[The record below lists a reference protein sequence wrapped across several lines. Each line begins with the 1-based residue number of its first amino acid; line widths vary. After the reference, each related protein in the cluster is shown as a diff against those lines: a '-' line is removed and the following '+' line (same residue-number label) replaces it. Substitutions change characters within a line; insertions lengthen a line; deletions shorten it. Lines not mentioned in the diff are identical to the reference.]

1 MPVRLRQGPDAAKL
15 EDYGR
20 VNFPAEHEPDPH
32 RTGIDAAALL
42 LVGIAAAAA
51 FIETPGNWDFF
62 TLIFGLILLLVTV
75 GYHHPVR
82 LDRTPRSVVL
92 RLGFGAITGLAVM
105 LVFAWPLQLLIEP
118 YVRDPA
124 DLTTNIL
131 MIAWFVVA
139 AALAYFEPRIVRL
152 LDEPRQRHR

>member
-1 MPVRLRQGPDAAKL
+1 M
-15 EDYGR
+15 
-20 VNFPAEHEPDPH
+20 NFPAGHEPDSH

-42 LVGIAAAAA
+42 LVGVAAAAA

-82 LDRTPRSVVL
+82 LDRTLRSVLL
-92 RLGFGAITGLAVM
+92 RLGFGAITALAVM
-105 LVFAWPLQLLIEP
+105 LVLAWPLQLLIEP
-118 YVRDPA
+118 YVHSRSA

>member
-1 MPVRLRQGPDAAKL
+1 VSQQLP
-15 EDYGR
+15 
-20 VNFPAEHEPDPH
+20 
-32 RTGIDAAALL
+32 
-42 LVGIAAAAA
+42 
-51 FIETPGNWDFF
+51 FIETSGNWDFF

-92 RLGFGAITGLAVM
+92 RLGFGAIAALAVM
-105 LVFAWPLQLLIEP
+105 LVFAWPLQLLIGP
-118 YVRDPA
+118 YVHSRAA
-124 DLTTNIL
+124 DLATNIL

-139 AALAYFEPRIVRL
+139 TALAYFEPRIVRL